1 MRIVVATDG
10 SSHATQTTELV
21 AGIAWPPDSI
31 LRIISVMEPSMATL
45 SPWLGAAATY
55 STDLDAQ
62 IETYQQ
68 DEMATVVRHLRAAN
82 RSVEGAV
89 LRGRPATVI
98 VDEASTFDADLVIV
112 GSRGRGPIASLVLGS
127 TSSEVVDHA
136 PCPVLV
142 ARTSGLTR
150 VLLAADGSP
159 SAATAEALIARWPI
173 FDGLPI
179 HVVSVSDLV
188 QPRQTEIAAPT
199 SGQVIEAHA
208 RDLKEATAEH
218 QRIADESVE
227 RLRAAGRDS
236 TSEVRTGNAAEEIIA
251 AAREWN
257 ADLVV
262 LGSRGRTGLTRLL
275 LGSVARNVVHGSA
288 ASVLVVRETVLST
301 G

>member
-1 MRIVVATDG
+1 MRIMVATDG
-10 SSHATQTTELV
+10 SSHAAHTTELV
-21 AGIAWPPDSI
+21 AGITWPPDSI
-31 LRIISVMEPSMATL
+31 LRIISVIEPSLVFL
-45 SPWLGAAATY
+45 SPWLGGAATY
-55 STDLDAQ
+55 SPDLDAQ
-62 IETYQQ
+62 VETYQQ
-68 DEMATVVRHLRAAN
+68 AEMATVVRHLGAAN
-82 RSVEGAV
+82 RTVEGAV

-127 TSSEVVDHA
+127 VSSEVVDHA

-142 ARTSGLTR
+142 ARTSGLVR
-150 VLLAADGSP
+150 VVLAADGSP
-159 SAATAEALIARWPI
+159 SAATAEAVIARWPI

-179 HVVSVSDLV
+179 RVASVADLA
-188 QPRQTEIAAPT
+188 QPWHTGMAAPT
-199 SGQVIEAHA
+199 YDQVIEAHA

-218 QRIADESVE
+218 QRIANESVE

-236 TSEVRTGNAAEEIIA
+236 TAEVRTGDAASEIIA

-275 LGSVARNVVHGSA
+275 LGSVARNVVYGSA
-288 ASVLVVRETVLST
+288 ASILVVREPVRV
-301 G
+301 